1 MQKIS
6 NFDVEIDVIP
16 NRLEKYMAFT
26 INKKKII
33 GSMQFMNSSLDT
45 LVKNLSDNDFKH
57 LSQEFSDEQFNLIKK
72 RSASIWIHGTFW
84 KVFWRTITCKTFIS
98 KTEYLHANNVW
109 NMFQM
114 FKWIKWVIIMVFI

>member
-26 INKKKII
+26 INKKKFI

-45 LVKNLSDNDFKH
+45 LVKNLSDNDLKH

-72 RSASIWIHGTFW
+72 RSASI
-84 KVFWRTITCKTFIS
+84 
-98 KTEYLHANNVW
+98 
-109 NMFQM
+109 
-114 FKWIKWVIIMVFI
+114 